1 MRILT
6 IVALASALV
15 ATAQEMPPVP
25 LEPVPAVQS
34 EPAPSPAGADPAA
47 EEFDKAAFFGKKFF
61 DLKEYG
67 SAYEQFAK
75 AEAVRPDHP
84 AILYNMALVLA
95 KAGRFSE
102 AQVKV
107 DRYNQLY
114 PAGPEKPLVTK
125 LQYELEFQRE
135 LEKARQTNQEY
146 VELFNR
152 GKFQYSKNDLD
163 AALKTFQEAEQR
175 RGTDPAAAFNQAV
188 VYEKK
193 GDLAKAVERFRRY
206 AELELDPQLKAD
218 VDQRIYALDTE
229 IADMRTKMVC
239 SFCGHRI
246 AEGSTWCHRCWRGP
260 YSASSPVWN
269 SRPCVEGATAT
280 RSTFF
285 LDNRLHKN
293 DALTCLVP
301 GTMREA
307 LRYSPTLQR
316 AIQDARKAEGWT
328 YQGEVIQGWADR
340 QGNQVRYVQGPE
352 RLDRIVSATTGE
364 TLEFES
370 HVGPNGRWLL
380 DREDIVIDGQ
390 KYTSRYT
397 FDANGRISRQEVTY
411 RNAAACNHLIAMTA
425 NFTYDNDRLSG
436 ATIDGGYEGFPAE
449 GAPSTRWQVAVVYN
463 YDAAGR
469 LVKEDLTLASFQ
481 KTYMQRP
488 LGALREEASRM
499 YVSMRPK
506 RPIENAI
513 RLGDL
518 CATAGNQLL
527 ANVIDLRPFY
537 TMSPNLAISL
547 ALGVTRASVSFT
559 YPESFAV
566 R

>member
-1 MRILT
+1 MRMVPVVLLV
-6 IVALASALV
+6 VAFTAV
-15 ATAQEMPPVP
+15 AQEPP
-25 LEPVPAVQS
+25 
-34 EPAPSPAGADPAA
+34 PAA
-47 EEFDKAAFFGKKFF
+47 LPPAAPPTAVTDATVEEFEKAAFFGKKFF

-67 SAYEQFAK
+67 SAFDQFAK
-75 AEAVRPDHP
+75 AEAIRPDHP
-84 AILYNMALVLA
+84 AVLYNMALVLA
-95 KAGRFSE
+95 KAGRFAE
-102 AQVKV
+102 AQVRV

-114 PAGPEKPLVTK
+114 PAGVEKPLVTK

-135 LEKARQTNQEY
+135 LEKTRQANQDY

-152 GKFQYSKNDLD
+152 GKYHYGRNDLD

-175 RGTDPAAAFNQAV
+175 RPNDPAAAFNQGV

-206 AELELDPQLKAD
+206 AELELDPQLKAN

-229 IADMRTKMVC
+229 IGDMRTKLVC

-260 YSASSPVWN
+260 YTASSPVWN

-293 DALTCLVP
+293 DALTCMIP
-301 GTMREA
+301 GGTMREA

-316 AIQDARKAEGWT
+316 SIQDARKAEGWT

-340 QGNQVRYVQGPE
+340 QGNQVRYIQGPDHLE
-352 RLDRIVSATTGE
+352 RIVSTSTGE
-364 TLEFES
+364 TLDFES
-370 HVGPNGRWLL
+370 HAGPNGRRLL

-397 FDANGRISRQEVTY
+397 FDAEGRIASQTVTY
-411 RNAAACNHLIAMTA
+411 RNTAACNHLISMTA
-425 NFTYDNDRLSG
+425 NFTYDNDRLAS
-436 ATIDGGYEGFPAE
+436 ATIDGGYDGFPAE
-449 GAPSTRWQVAVVYN
+449 GAPSTKWQVTVAYN
-463 YDAAGR
+463 YDPAGR

-481 KTYMQRP
+481 KTYAQRAH
-488 LGALREEASRM
+488 GQLREEVTRM
-499 YVSMRPK
+499 YVTMRPK
-506 RPIENAI
+506 RPIESAI

-518 CATAGNQLL
+518 CATSGNQLL
-527 ANVIDLRPFY
+527 SNLIDLRPFY
-537 TMSPNLAISL
+537 TMSPNLAIAL
-547 ALGVTRASVSFT
+547 PLGVTRASVAFT

>member
-1 MRILT
+1 MRMVPVVLLV
-6 IVALASALV
+6 VAFTAV
-15 ATAQEMPPVP
+15 AQEPP
-25 LEPVPAVQS
+25 
-34 EPAPSPAGADPAA
+34 PAA
-47 EEFDKAAFFGKKFF
+47 LPPAAPPTAVTDATVEEFEKAAFFGKKFF

-67 SAYEQFAK
+67 SAFDQFAK
-75 AEAVRPDHP
+75 AEAIRPDHP
-84 AILYNMALVLA
+84 AGLYNMALVLA
-95 KAGRFSE
+95 KAGRFAE
-102 AQVKV
+102 AQVRV

-114 PAGPEKPLVTK
+114 PTGVEKPLVTK

-135 LEKARQTNQEY
+135 LEKTRQANQDY

-152 GKFQYSKNDLD
+152 GKYHYGRNDLD

-175 RGTDPAAAFNQAV
+175 RPNDPAAAFNQGV

-206 AELELDPQLKAD
+206 AELELDPQLKAN

-229 IADMRTKMVC
+229 IGDMRTKLVC

-260 YSASSPVWN
+260 YTASSPVWN

-293 DALTCLVP
+293 DALTCMIP
-301 GTMREA
+301 GGTMREA

-316 AIQDARKAEGWT
+316 SIQDARKAEGWT

-340 QGNQVRYVQGPE
+340 QGNQVRYIQGPDHLE
-352 RLDRIVSATTGE
+352 RIVSTSTGE
-364 TLEFES
+364 TLDFES
-370 HVGPNGRWLL
+370 HAGPNGRRLL

-397 FDANGRISRQEVTY
+397 FDAEGRIASQTVTY
-411 RNAAACNHLIAMTA
+411 RNTAACNHLISMTA
-425 NFTYDNDRLSG
+425 NFTYDNDRLAS
-436 ATIDGGYEGFPAE
+436 ATIDGGYDGFPAE
-449 GAPSTRWQVAVVYN
+449 GAPSTKWQVTVAYN
-463 YDAAGR
+463 YDPAGR

-481 KTYMQRP
+481 KTYAQRAH
-488 LGALREEASRM
+488 GQLREEVTRM
-499 YVSMRPK
+499 YVTMRPK
-506 RPIENAI
+506 RPIESAI

-518 CATAGNQLL
+518 CATSGNQLL
-527 ANVIDLRPFY
+527 SNLIDLRPFY
-537 TMSPNLAISL
+537 TMSPNLAIAL
-547 ALGVTRASVSFT
+547 PLGVTRASVAFT

>member
-1 MRILT
+1 MRMVPVVLLV
-6 IVALASALV
+6 VAFTAV
-15 ATAQEMPPVP
+15 AQEPP
-25 LEPVPAVQS
+25 
-34 EPAPSPAGADPAA
+34 PAA
-47 EEFDKAAFFGKKFF
+47 LPPAAPPTAVTDATVEEFEKAAFFGKKFF

-67 SAYEQFAK
+67 SAFDQFAK
-75 AEAVRPDHP
+75 AEAIRPDHP
-84 AILYNMALVLA
+84 AVLYNMALVLA
-95 KAGRFSE
+95 KAGRFAE
-102 AQVKV
+102 AQVRV

-114 PAGPEKPLVTK
+114 PAGVEKPLVTK

-135 LEKARQTNQEY
+135 LEKTRQANQDY

-152 GKFQYSKNDLD
+152 GKYHYGRNDLD

-175 RGTDPAAAFNQAV
+175 RPNDPAAAFNQGV

-206 AELELDPQLKAD
+206 AELELDPQLKAN

-229 IADMRTKMVC
+229 IGDMRTKLVC

-260 YSASSPVWN
+260 YTASSPVWN

-293 DALTCLVP
+293 DALTCMIP
-301 GTMREA
+301 GGTMREA

-316 AIQDARKAEGWT
+316 SIQDARKAEGWT

-340 QGNQVRYVQGPE
+340 QGNQVRYIQGPDHLE
-352 RLDRIVSATTGE
+352 RIVSTSTGE
-364 TLEFES
+364 TLDFES
-370 HVGPNGRWLL
+370 HAGPNGRRLL

-397 FDANGRISRQEVTY
+397 FDAEGRIASQTVTY
-411 RNAAACNHLIAMTA
+411 RNTAACNHLISMTA
-425 NFTYDNDRLSG
+425 NFTYDDDRLAS
-436 ATIDGGYEGFPAE
+436 ATIDGGYDGFPAE
-449 GAPSTRWQVAVVYN
+449 GAPSTKWQVTVAYN
-463 YDAAGR
+463 YDPAGR

-481 KTYMQRP
+481 KTYAQRAH
-488 LGALREEASRM
+488 GQLREEVTRM
-499 YVSMRPK
+499 YVTMRPK
-506 RPIENAI
+506 RPIESAI

-518 CATAGNQLL
+518 CATSGNQLL
-527 ANVIDLRPFY
+527 SNLIDLRPFY
-537 TMSPNLAISL
+537 TMSPNLAIAL
-547 ALGVTRASVSFT
+547 PLGVTRASVAFT

>member
-1 MRILT
+1 MRILP
-6 IVALASALV
+6 IALILAVFTAG
-15 ATAQEMPPVP
+15 AQETPPSSPPVS
-25 LEPVPAVQS
+25 VTDSTV
-34 EPAPSPAGADPAA
+34 
-47 EEFDKAAFFGKKFF
+47 EEFEKAAFFGKKFF

-67 SAYEQFAK
+67 SAFDQFAK
-75 AEAVRPDHP
+75 AEAIRPDHP
-84 AILYNMALVLA
+84 AVLYNMALVLA
-95 KAGRFSE
+95 KAGRFAE
-102 AQVKV
+102 AQGRV

-114 PAGPEKPLVTK
+114 PAGVEKPLVTK

-135 LEKARQTNQEY
+135 LEKTRQANQDY

-152 GKFQYSKNDLD
+152 GKYHYGRNELD

-175 RGTDPAAAFNQAV
+175 RANDPAAAFNQGV

-206 AELELDPQLKAD
+206 AELELDPQLKAN

-229 IADMRTKMVC
+229 IGDMRTKLVC

-260 YSASSPVWN
+260 YTASSPVWN

-293 DALTCLVP
+293 DALTCMIP
-301 GTMREA
+301 GGTMREA
-307 LRYSPTLQR
+307 LRYSPSLQR
-316 AIQDARKAEGWT
+316 SIQDARKAEGWT

-340 QGNQVRYVQGPE
+340 HGNQVRYIQGSSYLE
-352 RLDRIVSATTGE
+352 RIISISTGE
-364 TLEFES
+364 TLDFES
-370 HVGPNGRWLL
+370 HAGPNGRWLL

-397 FDANGRISRQEVTY
+397 FDAEGRVASQTVAY
-411 RNAAACNHLIAMTA
+411 RNAAACNHLISMTA
-425 NFTYDNDRLSG
+425 NFTYDSDRLAS
-436 ATIDGGYEGFPAE
+436 ATIDGGYDGFPAE
-449 GAPSTRWQVAVVYN
+449 GTPSTKWHVTVAYT
-463 YDAAGR
+463 YDPAGR

-481 KTYMQRP
+481 KTYAQRP
-488 LGALREEASRM
+488 HGALREEVSRM

-506 RPIENAI
+506 RPIENAV

-518 CATAGNQLL
+518 CGTSGNQLL
-527 ANVIDLRPFY
+527 SNLIDLRPFY
-537 TMSPNLAISL
+537 TMSPNLAIAL
-547 ALGVTRASVSFT
+547 PLGVTRASVSFT

>member
-1 MRILT
+1 MRIVP
-6 IVALASALV
+6 IVLFVFAVTAV
-15 ATAQEMPPVP
+15 AQEPPP
-25 LEPVPAVQS
+25 PSSPP
-34 EPAPSPAGADPAA
+34 PAPAA
-47 EEFDKAAFFGKKFF
+47 VVDSTVEEFEKAAFFGRKFF

-67 SAYEQFAK
+67 SAFDQFAK
-75 AEAVRPDHP
+75 AEAIRPDHP
-84 AILYNMALVLA
+84 AVLYNMALVLA
-95 KAGRFSE
+95 KAGRFAE
-102 AQVKV
+102 AQVRV

-114 PAGPEKPLVTK
+114 PAGVEKPLVTK

-135 LEKARQTNQEY
+135 LEKTRQANQDY

-152 GKFQYSKNDLD
+152 GKYHYGRNELD

-175 RGTDPAAAFNQAV
+175 RSNDPAAAFNQGV

-193 GDLAKAVERFRRY
+193 GDLVKAVERFRRY
-206 AELELDPQLKAD
+206 AELELDPQLKAN

-229 IADMRTKMVC
+229 IGDMRTKLVC

-260 YSASSPVWN
+260 YAAASPVWN

-293 DALTCLVP
+293 DALTCMIP
-301 GTMREA
+301 GGTMREA

-316 AIQDARKAEGWT
+316 SIQDARKAEGWT

-340 QGNQVRYVQGPE
+340 QGNQVRYIQGPD
-352 RLDRIVSATTGE
+352 RLERIVSTSTGE
-364 TLEFES
+364 TLDFES
-370 HVGPNGRWLL
+370 HAGPNGRWLL
-380 DREDIVIDGQ
+380 DREDIVIEGQ

-397 FDANGRISRQEVTY
+397 FDAEGRIASQTVTY
-411 RNAAACNHLIAMTA
+411 RNTAACNHLISMTA
-425 NFTYDNDRLSG
+425 NFTYDNDRLAG
-436 ATIDGGYEGFPAE
+436 ATIDGGYDGFPAE
-449 GAPSTRWQVAVVYN
+449 GAPSTKWQVVIAYVY
-463 YDAAGR
+463 DVPGR

-481 KTYMQRP
+481 KTYAQRP
-488 LGALREEASRM
+488 LGKLREEVSRM

-518 CATAGNQLL
+518 CATSGNQLL
-527 ANVIDLRPFY
+527 SNLIDLRPFY
-537 TMSPNLAISL
+537 TMSPNLAIAL
-547 ALGVTRASVSFT
+547 PLGVTRANVSFT

>member
-1 MRILT
+1 MRIVP
-6 IVALASALV
+6 IVLFLAAFTAV
-15 ATAQEMPPVP
+15 AQET
-25 LEPVPAVQS
+25 
-34 EPAPSPAGADPAA
+34 PSPAPPAPVTDSTV
-47 EEFDKAAFFGKKFF
+47 EEFEKAAFFGKKFF

-67 SAYEQFAK
+67 SAFDQFAK
-75 AEAVRPDHP
+75 AEAIRPDHP
-84 AILYNMALVLA
+84 AVLYNMALVLA
-95 KAGRFSE
+95 KAGRFAE
-102 AQVKV
+102 AQVRV

-114 PAGPEKPLVTK
+114 PAGVEKPLVTK

-135 LEKARQTNQEY
+135 LEKTRQANQDY

-152 GKFQYSKNDLD
+152 GKYHYSRNDLD

-175 RGTDPAAAFNQAV
+175 RATDPAAAFNQGV

-193 GDLAKAVERFRRY
+193 GDLVKAVERFRRY
-206 AELELDPQLKAD
+206 AELELDPQLKAN

-229 IADMRTKMVC
+229 IGDMRTKLVC
-239 SFCGHRI
+239 SFCGHRV

-260 YSASSPVWN
+260 YLASSPVWN

-293 DALTCLVP
+293 DALTCMIP
-301 GTMREA
+301 GGTMREA

-316 AIQDARKAEGWT
+316 SIQDARKADGWT
-328 YQGEVIQGWADR
+328 YQGEVIQGWTDR
-340 QGNQVRYVQGPE
+340 HGNQVRYIHGPDHLE
-352 RLDRIVSATTGE
+352 RIVSISTGE
-364 TLEFES
+364 TLDFES
-370 HVGPNGRWLL
+370 HAGPNGRWLL
-380 DREDIVIDGQ
+380 DREDIVIEGQ

-397 FDANGRISRQEVTY
+397 FDTEGRIASQTVTY
-411 RNAAACNHLIAMTA
+411 RNTAACNHLISMTA
-425 NFTYDNDRLSG
+425 HFTYDNDRLAG
-436 ATIDGGYEGFPAE
+436 ATIDGGYEGYPTE
-449 GAPSTRWQVAVVYN
+449 GAPSTKWQVTVVYS
-463 YDAAGR
+463 YDPAGR
-469 LVKEDLTLASFQ
+469 LVKEDMTLGSFQ
-481 KTYMQRP
+481 KTYAQRP
-488 LGALREEASRM
+488 HGALREEVSRM

-518 CATAGNQLL
+518 CATSGNQLL
-527 ANVIDLRPFY
+527 SNQIDLRPFY

-547 ALGVTRASVSFT
+547 PLGVTRASVSFT

>member
-1 MRILT
+1 MRIVP
-6 IVALASALV
+6 IVLFVLAV
-15 ATAQEMPPVP
+15 AAVAQEPPP
-25 LEPVPAVQS
+25 
-34 EPAPSPAGADPAA
+34 PSSPPPPAA
-47 EEFDKAAFFGKKFF
+47 VVDATVEEFEKAAFFGKKFF

-67 SAYEQFAK
+67 SAFDQFAR
-75 AEAVRPDHP
+75 AEAIRPDHP
-84 AILYNMALVLA
+84 AVLYNMALVLA
-95 KAGRFSE
+95 KAGRFAE

-114 PAGPEKPLVTK
+114 PAGVEKPLVTK

-135 LEKARQTNQEY
+135 LEKTRQANQDY

-152 GKFQYSKNDLD
+152 GKYHYGRNELD

-175 RGTDPAAAFNQAV
+175 RSNDPAAAFNQGV

-193 GDLAKAVERFRRY
+193 GDLVKAVERFRRY
-206 AELELDPQLKAD
+206 AELELDPQLKAN
-218 VDQRIYALDTE
+218 VDQRIYALDAE
-229 IADMRTKMVC
+229 IGDMRTKLVC

-293 DALTCLVP
+293 DALTCMIP
-301 GTMREA
+301 GGTMREA
-307 LRYSPTLQR
+307 LRYSPALQR
-316 AIQDARKAEGWT
+316 SIQDARKAEGWT

-340 QGNQVRYVQGPE
+340 HGNQVRYIQGPD
-352 RLDRIVSATTGE
+352 RLERIVSTSTGE
-364 TLEFES
+364 TLDFES
-370 HVGPNGRWLL
+370 HAGPNGAWLL
-380 DREDIVIDGQ
+380 DREDVVIEGQ

-397 FDANGRISRQEVTY
+397 FDAEGRIASQTVTY
-411 RNAAACNHLIAMTA
+411 RNTAACNHLISMTA
-425 NFTYDNDRLSG
+425 NFTYDNDRLAS
-436 ATIDGGYEGFPAE
+436 ATIDGGYDGFPAE
-449 GAPSTRWQVAVVYN
+449 GAPSTKWKVAIAYVY
-463 YDAAGR
+463 DEAGR

-481 KTYMQRP
+481 KTYAQRP
-488 LGALREEASRM
+488 RGELREEVSRM

-518 CATAGNQLL
+518 CATSGNQFLSNL
-527 ANVIDLRPFY
+527 IDLRPFY
-537 TMSPNLAISL
+537 TMSPNLAI
-547 ALGVTRASVSFT
+547 ALPPGVTRANVSFT

>member
-1 MRILT
+1 MRILP
-6 IVALASALV
+6 IALILAVFTAG
-15 ATAQEMPPVP
+15 AQETPPSSPPVS
-25 LEPVPAVQS
+25 VTDSTV
-34 EPAPSPAGADPAA
+34 
-47 EEFDKAAFFGKKFF
+47 EEFEKAAFFGKKFF

-67 SAYEQFAK
+67 SAFDQFAK
-75 AEAVRPDHP
+75 AEAIRPDHP
-84 AILYNMALVLA
+84 AVLYNMALVLA
-95 KAGRFSE
+95 KAGRFAE
-102 AQVKV
+102 AQGRV

-114 PAGPEKPLVTK
+114 PAGVEKPLVTK

-135 LEKARQTNQEY
+135 LEKTRQANQDY

-152 GKFQYSKNDLD
+152 GKYHYGRNELD

-175 RGTDPAAAFNQAV
+175 RANDPAAAFNQGV

-206 AELELDPQLKAD
+206 AELELDPQLKAN

-229 IADMRTKMVC
+229 IGDMRTKLVC

-260 YSASSPVWN
+260 YTASSPVWN

-293 DALTCLVP
+293 DALTCMIP
-301 GTMREA
+301 GGTMREA
-307 LRYSPTLQR
+307 LRYSPSLQR
-316 AIQDARKAEGWT
+316 SIQDARKAEGWT

-340 QGNQVRYVQGPE
+340 HGNQVRYIQGSRYLE
-352 RLDRIVSATTGE
+352 RIISISTGE
-364 TLEFES
+364 TLDFES
-370 HVGPNGRWLL
+370 HAGPNGRWLL

-397 FDANGRISRQEVTY
+397 FDAEGRVASQTVAY
-411 RNAAACNHLIAMTA
+411 RNAAACNHLISMTA
-425 NFTYDNDRLSG
+425 NFTYDSDRLAS
-436 ATIDGGYEGFPAE
+436 ATIDGGYDGFPAE
-449 GAPSTRWQVAVVYN
+449 GTPSTKWHVTVAYT
-463 YDAAGR
+463 YDPAGR

-481 KTYMQRP
+481 KTYAQRP
-488 LGALREEASRM
+488 HGALREEVSRM

-506 RPIENAI
+506 RPIENAV

-518 CATAGNQLL
+518 CGTSGNQLL
-527 ANVIDLRPFY
+527 SNLIDLRPFY
-537 TMSPNLAISL
+537 TMSPNLAIAL
-547 ALGVTRASVSFT
+547 PLGVTRASVSFT